1 MSPSQSLPLATA
13 APAELNAGAGSG
25 LDSIPSSDT
34 RAPPIELRRRR
45 CLDALQRIR
54 WDIDRDLLRGRR
66 PDFAR
71 RFVPD
76 AISRVD
82 ELGFLGAPSA
92 RALSQ
97 WQGCTYARRAV
108 LAKRLVAATALRL
121 ARREAAGAVC
131 ALQAHVRVADDA
143 LKHAELFARLGELCR
158 GGLPGGQRFD
168 DAGDAELA
176 VAGAQAGDWAALALS
191 LAVVLAAQA
200 HYRGSLESDGRLCP
214 LWHDVFLFHWK
225 ESAQHAVLIELAW
238 RDEDARLS
246 PTARERAV
254 GELVGLVDALDARIA
269 RQADA
274 DAEAFVAQA
283 LRQAVP
289 AEAEALRRLLREA
302 YRAQFVGVGLLEPR
316 FNGAL
321 QALVPPTLLRRMST
335 RWTPLLL
342 ETYP

>member
-1 MSPSQSLPLATA
+1 MSPSQSPHDAAA
-13 APAELNAGAGSG
+13 APVELGAGAGNG
-25 LDSIPSSDT
+25 LDSTPSADSPVLAVE
-34 RAPPIELRRRR
+34 RRRRR

-82 ELGFLGAPSA
+82 ELGFLGTSAA
-92 RALSQ
+92 RALSH
-97 WQGCTYARRAV
+97 WQGRTYAQRAV
-108 LAKRLVAATALRL
+108 LAKRLVAATSLRL
-121 ARREAAGAVC
+121 AQREAAGPVV
-131 ALQAHVRVADDA
+131 ALEAHVRVADDA
-143 LKHAELFARLGELCR
+143 LKHAALFARLSELCR
-158 GGLPGGQRFD
+158 GGLPGGHRFD
-168 DAGDAELA
+168 EVGDAELA
-176 VAGAQAGDWAALALS
+176 DAGSQAGDWAALALS

-246 PTARERAV
+246 RTARERAV
-254 GELVGLVDALDARIA
+254 AELVGLVEALDARVA
-269 RQADA
+269 RQADT
-274 DAEAFVAQA
+274 DAKTFVAQT
-283 LRQAVP
+283 LHQAVP
-289 AEAEALRRLLREA
+289 AEAEALRRLLRTV
-302 YRAQFVGVGLLEPR
+302 YRAQFVSAGLLEPR

-321 QALVPPTLLRRMST
+321 QALVPPALLRRMST
-335 RWTPLLL
+335 RWTPLLV
-342 ETYP
+342 ETYL